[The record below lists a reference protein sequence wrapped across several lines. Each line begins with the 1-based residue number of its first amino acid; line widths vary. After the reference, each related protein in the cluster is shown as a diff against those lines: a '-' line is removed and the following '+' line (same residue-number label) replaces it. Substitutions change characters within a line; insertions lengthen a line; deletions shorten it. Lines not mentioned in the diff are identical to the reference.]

1 MSKLK
6 QLREAHNLTQ
16 EELAQK
22 STVSVRTIQRIESG
36 TPPRGQTLK
45 LLSKS
50 LEVNPS
56 ELLDRKENTGD
67 MNLTLLRVINLSS
80 LFFTVIPPANIIVP
94 LLIMFYKKQFNAVTR
109 QIVSLQIIWTVLAGI
124 LFLTI
129 SLAKSWL
136 SLGNR
141 FIPIVMILLVL
152 PNMVVIL
159 RNAAEIDR
167 KGSLYFHLN
176 FNVI

>member
-6 QLREAHNLTQ
+6 ELREARNLTQ

-36 TPPRGQTLK
+36 TPPKGQTLK

-50 LEVNPS
+50 LEVS
-56 ELLDRKENTGD
+56 ASALLDKNKNTGD
-67 MNLTLLRVINLSS
+67 TNLALLKVINLSS
-80 LFFTVIPPANIIVP
+80 LFFMVIPPANIAVP
-94 LLIMFYKKQFNAVTR
+94 LLIMVFRKQFNAVTR

-124 LFLTI
+124 LFLTT
-129 SLAKSWL
+129 SLVKSWF

-141 FIPIVMILLVL
+141 FIPLVMILLVL
-152 PNMVVIL
+152 PNLFVIL
-159 RNAAEIDR
+159 RNAAEID
-167 KGSLYFHLN
+167 KNGKLHFHLK
-176 FNVI
+176 FSVI